1 MKHITHIMLKE
12 AAEATSAAELQKLFN
27 QVLDFQGRKWLDQ
40 AHGEQVMKAI
50 GLRTKKLEQLRALGL
65 PV

>member
-40 AHGEQVMKAI
+40 AHGEKVMEAI
-50 GLRTKKLEQLRALGL
+50 GRRTKKLEQLRALGL